1 MHIFVICTVRLG
13 ESNKAREYVEKMES
27 EGHIVHYPPRDTN
40 QVDDTG
46 GWKICNQNM
55 LAIKEAD
62 EVHVFYDARSQ
73 GILFDL
79 GISFSLKKKIKLI
92 DVHSNNPAY
101 DDAYRH
107 IVGKSFPDMI
117 RYWEAY
123 QKL

>member
-1 MHIFVICTVRLG
+1 MKIFVICTVRLG
-13 ESNKAREYVEKMES
+13 ESSKARGYVEKMES

-62 EVHVFYDARSQ
+62 EVHIFYDARSQ

-79 GISFSLKKKIKLI
+79 GVSFALKKRIKLI
-92 DVHSNNPAY
+92 DVSEEENPMYPNQKAS
-101 DDAYRH
+101 
-107 IVGKSFPDMI
+107 KSFLQFI
-117 RYWEAY
+117 RYLEEY
-123 QKL
+123 QRL